1 VALSVRAQLLWW
13 GIAVAIFLLAI
24 SIFVKA
30 LPPFLAGL
38 ILAYLFNP
46 IVDRMENW
54 GLGRKMATAIV
65 ALMILLIGSAII
77 IVIIPLLSQQLL
89 ALISVFPEN
98 LEVVRNF
105 LAELLPQYFGSDQA
119 LEASLAKALNLL
131 QGYATTIVAGVF
143 NSLNIAVSTV
153 TFIVITPIVMIYLLV
168 DFNNLTRTID
178 ELLPRDHK
186 SLIKGLL
193 QDVDRVM
200 ASFIRGQLTVC
211 LILGTFYAL
220 ALTIVGLQAGLL
232 VGLLAG
238 LLSFIPFFG
247 AITGG
252 ILSIGIAIFQ
262 FWGEFQYILIVA
274 AIFLGGQ
281 AVEGNY
287 LTPKVVG
294 NSTELHPVWI
304 LFSLSAFGLL
314 LGFTGILLAVPIAA
328 VIGVFVRFGVKKYKQ
343 GGLYLGATKH

>member
-1 VALSVRAQLLWW
+1 MALSVRAQLLWW
-13 GIAVAIFLLAI
+13 GITVAIFLLAI